1 MISAVFAATVLFFQ
15 ATPAV
20 DHPAAATATPPGR
33 SVSPVTV
40 NGQGSHASV
49 EAGGTIICHDEV
61 RLGSLFPKRVC
72 AHKDEMLERTRTDQQ
87 ETRAAQNPFEV
98 IPLDAKR

>member
-1 MISAVFAATVLFFQ
+1 MLSAVLATVALIFQAAPAADHTAATQ
-15 ATPAV
+15 
-20 DHPAAATATPPGR
+20 PGR
-33 SVSPVTV
+33 NVSPVTV
-40 NGQGSHASV
+40 TGQGSHASV

-72 AHKDEMLERTRTDQQ
+72 AHKDELLERTRTDQQ
-87 ETRAAQNPFEV
+87 ETRAAQNPFEA